1 MTRPPEVLPIPDG
14 ELPLSVAPLPVVPL
28 PVVPLPVIPRPA
40 PGALVTHPALAAV
53 LVELRA
59 REACG
64 ARVVAYYEDAP
75 YYEEV
80 AHAEDTPHG

>member
-1 MTRPPEVLPIPDG
+1 VPPIPDG
-14 ELPLSVAPLPVVPL
+14 ELPLPVF
-28 PVVPLPVIPRPA
+28 PRPS
-40 PGALVTHPALAAV
+40 PGALVAHPALAAV

-80 AHAEDTPHG
+80 AQAEGVARPEGVAHAEGTA